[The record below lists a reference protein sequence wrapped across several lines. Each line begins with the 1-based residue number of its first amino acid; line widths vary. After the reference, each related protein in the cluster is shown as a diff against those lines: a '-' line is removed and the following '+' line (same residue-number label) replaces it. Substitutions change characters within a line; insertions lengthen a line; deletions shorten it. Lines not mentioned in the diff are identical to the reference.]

1 MHNFIYV
8 CAAFG
13 AGFFLFSLLQIVQR
27 IYYLHPNSKIIKF
40 VGYLFVLPMILCAT
54 SLLIYAAFS
63 LFKKWDKSN
72 SQAQEMLSAKESQD
86 KYQAYRSGKY
96 KPTYDELNQW
106 INK

>member
-1 MHNFIYV
+1 MQSFYYI

-13 AGFFLFSLLQIVQR
+13 AGFFAFTLFQIVQR

-40 VGYLFVLPMILCAT
+40 ISYLFILPMIICAT

-72 SQAQEMLSAKESQD
+72 SQAQEMLSAKESQA
-86 KYQAYRSGKY
+86 KYEAYRSGKY

-106 INK
+106 LKK